1 MEAIRNEHMETIGYR
16 EEHRDGRVTV
26 RNKEGELVG
35 WVAWRLALTPLK
47 LRTSEPHLAAYET
60 YTRITGQF
68 IVFGTVLSRIL
79 QPPTGTLGI
88 RGTPGHR

>member
-35 WVAWRLALTPLK
+35 WVACGSTRKADGFLVSFQESEGLLYGE
-47 LRTSEPHLAAYET
+47 LR
-60 YTRITGQF
+60 
-68 IVFGTVLSRIL
+68 
-79 QPPTGTLGI
+79 
-88 RGTPGHR
+88 